1 VAVQAVKLRSV
12 DGNQANGMEV
22 DQVEASTAALGIW
35 LVLVPG
41 RHASCSAPSIMWR
54 GGDMV
59 LFFANKKKRR
69 LATWTPR
76 PCHGDDGL
84 FPEAGGAA
92 TTTAAAAMQKTR
104 KRAVDGEPNVM
115 ENLDQI
121 TTNKSLF
128 QSRQLPNWR
137 ERTEHHQ
144 ARHMVS
150 SAPLSTSGIL
160 STPCG
165 FADGV
170 NGTMVPH
177 MTMTKPTKKMSKFLL
192 HFKRMVGGVRSKQ
205 GIFNC

>member
-1 VAVQAVKLRSV
+1 MRFCGGASSQAQVRRWQSGKCDLM
-12 DGNQANGMEV
+12 NWKHGMEV

-41 RHASCSAPSIMWR
+41 ILVDCSTTGYGRERKNMPTRLAMLAAVHPQSCGVVATWS
-54 GGDMV
+54 
-59 LFFANKKKRR
+59 FFSQIKKRR

-128 QSRQLPNWR
+128 S
-137 ERTEHHQ
+137 
-144 ARHMVS
+144 
-150 SAPLSTSGIL
+150 
-160 STPCG
+160 
-165 FADGV
+165 
-170 NGTMVPH
+170 
-177 MTMTKPTKKMSKFLL
+177 
-192 HFKRMVGGVRSKQ
+192 
-205 GIFNC
+205 